1 MIKNVVI
8 IGGTKGIGLSMSNKF
23 LHEKNIVHIISR
35 NRVKNLE
42 QDLEQ
47 DLGKKVFF
55 YNCDATKTNELSLVR
70 KKILKNS
77 DGNIDIVICNVG
89 NGSGSNKY
97 IQDFDEWD
105 KSWQHIVGHW

>member
-8 IGGTKGIGLSMSNKF
+8 IGGSKGIGLSMSKKF

-35 NRVKNLE
+35 NRVINLE
-42 QDLEQ
+42 EDLLEEFRW
-47 DLGKKVFF
+47 KVFF
-55 YNCDATKTNELSLVR
+55 YNCDATKTDELSLVR

-77 DGNIDIVICNVG
+77 DGNIDVVVCNVG

-97 IQDFDEWD
+97 IQDFEEWD
-105 KSWQHIVGHW
+105 KSWQTNFN